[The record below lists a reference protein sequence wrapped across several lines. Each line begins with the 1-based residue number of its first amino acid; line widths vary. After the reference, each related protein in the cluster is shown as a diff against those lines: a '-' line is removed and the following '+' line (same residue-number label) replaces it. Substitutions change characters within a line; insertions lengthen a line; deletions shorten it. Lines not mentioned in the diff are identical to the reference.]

1 MPAAEIEVGVLV
13 AVGLS
18 FPKFEDG
25 DKAARV
31 PYRLNKVAL
40 RSMGL
45 ITDQEDDDDEDEF
58 GDGVHEDGRVGR
70 DAANVATFDHGF
82 QFAILQ
88 QFALDVVIPDG
99 LTELG

>member
-1 MPAAEIEVGVLV
+1 MPAAEIEAEVLV
-13 AVGLS
+13 AIGLS

-45 ITDQEDDDDEDEF
+45 ITDQEDDDDED
-58 GDGVHEDGRVGR
+58 
-70 DAANVATFDHGF
+70 
-82 QFAILQ
+82 
-88 QFALDVVIPDG
+88 
-99 LTELG
+99 

>member
-1 MPAAEIEVGVLV
+1 LTIHLIEPRDPKDDSKHKDRMMSAAEIEARVLV

-45 ITDQEDDDDEDEF
+45 ISDQEDDDDED
-58 GDGVHEDGRVGR
+58 
-70 DAANVATFDHGF
+70 
-82 QFAILQ
+82 
-88 QFALDVVIPDG
+88 
-99 LTELG
+99 

>member
-1 MPAAEIEVGVLV
+1 MMLASEIEAGVLV

-45 ITDQEDDDDEDEF
+45 IADQEEEDDDED
-58 GDGVHEDGRVGR
+58 
-70 DAANVATFDHGF
+70 
-82 QFAILQ
+82 
-88 QFALDVVIPDG
+88 
-99 LTELG
+99 